1 MPATAP
7 LPHSAAHLGWLAAQE
22 RQLLAFGR
30 QVVREPSGLA
40 YWLSDDGTPDRGQPS
55 PTFITARMAHVYFL
69 ATLRGIPGGASLAD
83 RLLTGLDTA
92 ARDELHGGWV
102 ESRPADEK
110 PSQTES
116 DPGESD
122 PDGSEPDKQT
132 YTHAF
137 VILAAATGHQ
147 AGHPAAAR
155 LLEQALQL
163 TVDRFGEQD
172 RPLFAD
178 SLSADLTTLR
188 PYRGINANMHMV
200 EALLAAADATGE
212 QVWADRASAICE
224 FVINQ
229 AAANQWRIPEHYTSG
244 WQPVLEYNTDQPADQ
259 FRPYGATVGHAFEW
273 ARLLVQAAPA
283 ERRDD
288 YLSAAI
294 QLTDQAVADGWSRSG
309 QPGFAYTTDWN
320 GEPVID
326 DRLHWVAAEAIATAA
341 TLWQATGDARY
352 RRWYDAWWDYTAT
365 YLIDHDHG
373 SWHHQLD
380 PQNRPSNTIWAG
392 KPDLYHAYQ
401 AVLISQLPIRR
412 SIAAAVLAS

>member
-1 MPATAP
+1 MPATTP
-7 LPHSAAHLGWLAAQE
+7 LPHTAAHLGWLAAQE

-30 QVVREPSGLA
+30 RVVREPSGLA
-40 YWLSDDGTPDRGQPS
+40 YWLGDDGTPDHSQPCH
-55 PTFITARMAHVYFL
+55 TFITARMAHIYFL

-92 ARDELHGGWV
+92 ARDGLHGGWV
-102 ESRPADEK
+102 ESRAAAEDASGAESGSDE
-110 PSQTES
+110 
-116 DPGESD
+116 
-122 PDGSEPDKQT
+122 SEPDKQT

-137 VILAAATGHQ
+137 VILAAATGSQ

-155 LLEQALQL
+155 LLDQALQL

-178 SLSADLTTLR
+178 RLSADLATVR

-212 QVWADRASAICE
+212 QDWADRASAICD
-224 FVINQ
+224 FVIEQ
-229 AAANQWRIPEHYTSG
+229 AAGNQWRIPEHYASD
-244 WQPVLEYNTDQPADQ
+244 WKPLLDYNADQPADQ

-288 YLSAAI
+288 YLDAAI
-294 QLTDQAVADGWSRSG
+294 QLTDHAVADGWARSG

-320 GEPVID
+320 GDPIVD

-341 TLWQATGDARY
+341 TLWQATGDARFG
-352 RRWYDAWWDYTAT
+352 RWYDAWWDYTAT
-365 YLIDHDHG
+365 YLIDPVHG
-373 SWHHQLD
+373 SWYHQLD
-380 PQNRPSNTIWAG
+380 PQNQPSNTIWAG

-412 SIAAAVLAS
+412 SVAAAVRAS